1 MIPVTVITGFLG
13 SGKTTLLC
21 RLLGRPDLADTA
33 VIVNEFGETD
43 LDHTLITASSENIVQ
58 LMNGCICCTI
68 RQDLAL
74 ELRNL
79 FYLRTLGDVPRFN
92 RVLIETT
99 GLADPVPIIHTLMA
113 NTELKKVYRMQSVV
127 TLVDAIVGERTL
139 DDQPISVRQV
149 ALADHLLI
157 TKTDIAEQS
166 VVDQLVAR
174 LAGINPAVNSV
185 SIDTADLSA
194 WLDINHY
201 PVRQHAQIEDWLA
214 GLVSAAAHQ
223 PVTRSGSPAHTAHSS
238 DILNFSLV
246 IDRPLSLAQ
255 LVLFFQELV
264 NYHPDDLLRV
274 KGLIAVADRLST
286 PAVVHC
292 IRDKVYPLVW
302 LDKWPQNKGQNAAS
316 VVPQSK
322 LIFITRNLGQAEVE
336 KILHEVCEL

>member
-21 RLLGRPDLADTA
+21 RLLGRADLADTA

-43 LDHTLITASSENIVQ
+43 LDHTLISASSENIVQ

-79 FYLRTLGDVPRFN
+79 FYLRALGDVPRFN

-127 TLVDAIVGERTL
+127 TLVDAMAGERTL

-157 TKTDIAEQS
+157 TKADIAEQDA
-166 VVDQLVAR
+166 VDQLVTR
-174 LAGINPAVNSV
+174 LAGINPAVDSV

-194 WLDINHY
+194 WLDVNHY
-201 PVRQHAQIEDWLA
+201 PVRQHSHIEDWL
-214 GLVSAAAHQ
+214 VE
-223 PVTRSGSPAHTAHSS
+223 PVTRPGAHTHTAHSS
-238 DILNFSLV
+238 DIVNFTLE

-264 NYHPDDLLRV
+264 NYRPDDLLRV
-274 KGLIAVADRLST
+274 KGLVAVADRLST

-302 LDKWPQNKGQNAAS
+302 LDQWPQNKGPNAAP
-316 VVPQSK
+316 VARRSK
-322 LIFITRNLGQAEVE
+322 LIFITRDLGQAEVE
-336 KILHEVCEL
+336 KILREVCEL